1 MKRKL
6 RIASVIL
13 IVLSVVAL
21 FVGLTV
27 ALYYPVQLYS
37 MRITTI
43 EMMSGIRLAAVFW
56 VFGML
61 TSLSALVV
69 FIIGKVKK

>member
-6 RIASVIL
+6 KIASVIL
-13 IVLSVVAL
+13 IVLSVALL
-21 FVGLTV
+21 FVGLTI

-43 EMMSGIRLAAVFW
+43 EMMNGIRSAAVFW

-69 FIIGKVKK
+69 FVIEKVKK